1 MAQVMQEG
9 LSDLEVPLNGILQSL
24 KTREPGGTLVLTW
37 SDMQRRKRGM
47 GIRKSSTSPGTS
59 GARMQSE
66 VTLQTPGTVFFPRL
80 QHFPQR
86 AVQGN
91 GV

>member
-24 KTREPGGTLVLTW
+24 KAREPGGTLVLTW

-47 GIRKSSTSPGTS
+47 
-59 GARMQSE
+59 ADQE
-66 VTLQTPGTVFFPRL
+66 
-80 QHFPQR
+80 
-86 AVQGN
+86 
-91 GV
+91 